1 MEKTLKVGILRET
14 KNPPDR
20 RVPLAPSQIVALE
33 EVYPFVNFFIQPS
46 DYRCYSDAD
55 YEYLEIPLKEDL
67 SDCDILMGIKEAD
80 RRTLIPG
87 KTYMFFAHVAKKQLH
102 NRDMLR
108 DMAEKRVSL
117 IDYEFLTSE
126 KGERIAAFGRF
137 AGIIGA
143 YNALRARGIN
153 TNRFRLKPA
162 SQCHDLDEMW
172 AGLKLIE
179 LKPGLK
185 ILVTGSGRVSG
196 NNNNNNSTPE
206 ITTTTP
212 EVVADESAKLGGKLI
227 SDGGSYI
234 TEKGVYWGASQNPEI
249 TGAKVKAG
257 SGSERFT
264 VTVNVL
270 TPNTKYYV
278 KAYIINSLGE
288 FRGMQVSFK
297 TNLYLAGDIAFNN
310 NLSYGSVTDI
320 EGNIY
325 KTVRIGTQT
334 WMAENL
340 KTTLYND
347 GTPIPNVTDNSAWIT
362 IVTPAYCWHNN
373 MIENKNLIGAHYNWY
388 AVNTGKLCPAGWHV
402 PSDNEWKTF
411 TDYLGGL
418 DVTGGK
424 IKETG
429 LVHWEEPNIGA
440 TNSSGFTALP
450 AGQRRGDDGTF
461 TGLGLYD
468 GWWSS
473 TEYNSI
479 KSWYRSIATIN
490 TEVFRSSG
498 SVNQTGI
505 SIRCIKD

>member
-1 MEKTLKVGILRET
+1 MICFFKDPLRLILCIFLILSLDGCESRFPSVRTIDVINISTTSAQSGGLVTDEGSGAVVARGLIWKKTGIPTLGSL
-14 KNPPDR
+14 D
-20 RVPLAPSQIVALE
+20 
-33 EVYPFVNFFIQPS
+33 
-46 DYRCYSDAD
+46 
-55 YEYLEIPLKEDL
+55 
-67 SDCDILMGIKEAD
+67 GI
-80 RRTLIPG
+80 
-87 KTYMFFAHVAKKQLH
+87 
-102 NRDMLR
+102 
-108 DMAEKRVSL
+108 
-117 IDYEFLTSE
+117 TSE
-126 KGERIAAFGRF
+126 G
-137 AGIIGA
+137 
-143 YNALRARGIN
+143 
-153 TNRFRLKPA
+153 
-162 SQCHDLDEMW
+162 
-172 AGLKLIE
+172 
-179 LKPGLK
+179 
-185 ILVTGSGRVSG
+185 TGSGIFTSIMNGLSPSAEYKVRAFASNEAGTSYGFVLSFTTLSSG